1 METISI
7 PYSAIYTDSNVSPE
21 MREACGLI
29 PEFFARAVAEGA
41 DTFDRVCDAMQEL
54 YGFGCRWDFGGSIT
68 AEGVYQSS
76 FDEDPDL
83 EPLGKWTSN
92 TGERYDLFVYP
103 YSICAVR
110 NPRTGETKISRMD

>member
-1 METISI
+1 MRLSEVVVRGGGGGEETG
-7 PYSAIYTDSNVSPE
+7 E
-21 MREACGLI
+21 
-29 PEFFARAVAEGA
+29 
-41 DTFDRVCDAMQEL
+41 RVGESMQEL

-83 EPLGKWTSN
+83 EPLGRWTSN

-110 NPRTGETKISRMD
+110 DPSTGETKITRMD